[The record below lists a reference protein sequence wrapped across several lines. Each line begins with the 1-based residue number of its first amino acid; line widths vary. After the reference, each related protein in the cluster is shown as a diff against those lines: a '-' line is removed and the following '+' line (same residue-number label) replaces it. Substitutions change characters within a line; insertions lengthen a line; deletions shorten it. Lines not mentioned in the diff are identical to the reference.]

1 MASGSAPPP
10 PIADLSAFER
20 QKEQKAWYFY
30 DWANSAYV
38 TTIATV
44 LFAPYLIAVA
54 ETAACGEAGTDDNPC
69 NVDLSVLGVQ
79 RLPRLAGLL
88 CRDPATVLSA
98 FVLPV
103 VGAIADRSATKKNLM
118 AGFAWT
124 GSAFA
129 AAMFL
134 VTGSNWQLGAVLIL
148 CANSASAPA
157 WSSTTRSCARSRP
170 RTSAIES
177 HREAGPWATSVAG
190 SCSRSTLSW

>member
-1 MASGSAPPP
+1 MASGSAPP

-69 NVDLSVLGVQ
+69 NVDLSVLGRQ

-88 CRDPATVLSA
+88 RRHAGHGPVGLHPAGRRRDRR
-98 FVLPV
+98 PV
-103 VGAIADRSATKKNLM
+103 GR
-118 AGFAWT
+118 
-124 GSAFA
+124 
-129 AAMFL
+129 
-134 VTGSNWQLGAVLIL
+134 
-148 CANSASAPA
+148 
-157 WSSTTRSCARSRP
+157 AR
-170 RTSAIES
+170 RT
-177 HREAGPWATSVAG
+177 
-190 SCSRSTLSW
+190 